1 MKILPD
7 KISRM
12 LLKAFYPSCPYC
24 PSCGRIL
31 LDDRHVICDNCA
43 KIIFAPQ
50 KYSCK
55 ICGRAIR
62 GGEVC
67 NICYEN
73 KYSYNRGISLFV
85 YDRHTAPII
94 YSIKYGNNIELA
106 QRLGSLLYYDIC
118 RKSNILS
125 ETDLILPVPLH
136 KDVLKKRGYNQ
147 AEIIAG
153 ALSDESGIIINNSV
167 LIKIKATAD
176 QIGLKKLQREK
187 NLKESFDI
195 ADKRVVENKN
205 VMLIDDVLT
214 TGATVNACCDA
225 LKKHGAN
232 KVFFAVLASKTY

>member
-1 MKILPD
+1 M
-7 KISRM
+7 
-12 LLKAFYPSCPYC
+12 
-24 PSCGRIL
+24 
-31 LDDRHVICDNCA
+31 DDTHVICDSCA

-50 KYSCK
+50 KYLCN
-55 ICGRAIR
+55 ICGRAVL

-73 KYSYNRGISLFV
+73 KYSYDKGISLFV
-85 YDRHTAPII
+85 YNRHTAPII

-118 RKSNILS
+118 RKSDILF
-125 ETDLILPVPLH
+125 ETDIILPVPLH
-136 KDVLKKRGYNQ
+136 KERLESRGYNQ
-147 AEIIAG
+147 AEIIAA
-153 ALSDESGIIINNSV
+153 ALSKESGIKTTSNV

-176 QIGLKKLQREK
+176 QIGLKKSQREQ

-195 ADKRVVENKN
+195 TDESTVKNKN
-205 VMLIDDVLT
+205 VILIDDVLT
-214 TGATVNACCDA
+214 TGATVNACCET